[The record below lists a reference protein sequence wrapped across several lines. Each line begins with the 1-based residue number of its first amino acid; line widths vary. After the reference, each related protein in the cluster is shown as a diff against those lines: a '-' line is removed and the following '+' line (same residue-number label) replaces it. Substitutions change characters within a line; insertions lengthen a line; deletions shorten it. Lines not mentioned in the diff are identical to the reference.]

1 MRAGARRQAENVMS
15 VHLVLLVVLLNMS
28 AFRGS
33 KVLVSLFAL
42 ELGAPQIML
51 GLIVALYSLFPMLL
65 ALYAGKLADRFGV
78 RWPLALGSLGIGLS
92 LVLPGMLPAL
102 PMLYLSAV
110 LIGASHV
117 FYNVSVQNLIGMLS
131 TTDTRTRNFSNF
143 SLAIA
148 SGGFVGPLI
157 SGFAIDSVGHA
168 VAYLFIAVLPAIS
181 AAIMFSARRRL
192 ASTAGGK
199 PKKDEEAVYAVGL
212 LSNAPLRRTLITS
225 GIILTAID
233 LFQFYMPIYGHA
245 IGLSAS
251 AIGMVLAMFAA
262 AAFIVRIIMPQIVS
276 RFGEEQVLTATIFIA
291 SATYLLFPL
300 VESGVLLAAI
310 AFLLGLG
317 TGCGQPLTLMMI
329 YAHAP
334 EGRSGEALGLRMAI
348 NNLTHLAVPLFFG
361 AVGTAFGVTPVFL
374 ANAVMLGAGGILSR
388 RR

>member
-1 MRAGARRQAENVMS
+1 MPIFLAL
-15 VHLVLLVVLLNMS
+15 LVLLLNMS

-51 GLIVALYSLFPMLL
+51 GVIVALYSLCPMLL

-78 RWPLALGSLGIGLS
+78 RWPLALGSLGMSLS
-92 LVLPGMLPAL
+92 LVLPGAL
-102 PMLYLSAV
+102 PSLHMLYLSA
-110 LIGASHV
+110 LLLGLSHV
-117 FYNVSVQNLIGMLS
+117 FYNISVQNLIGMLS
-131 TTDTRTRNFSNF
+131 APDTRTRNFSNF
-143 SLAIA
+143 SLMMA

-157 SGFAIDSVGHA
+157 AGFAIDTLGHA
-168 VAYLFIAVLPAIS
+168 IGYLCIAVLPAIS
-181 AAIMFSARRRL
+181 AVIMFSARRGL
-192 ASTAGGK
+192 AALSGGKEKNSEAGG
-199 PKKDEEAVYAVGL
+199 YAVGL
-212 LSNAPLRRTLITS
+212 LSNPPLRRTLITS

-262 AAFIVRIIMPQIVS
+262 AAFIVRTILPQIVK
-276 RFGEEQVLTATIFIA
+276 RFGEEQVLLGSIFIA
-291 SATYLLFPL
+291 AGTYLLFPL
-300 VESGVLLAAI
+300 VESGILLGAI

-329 YAHAP
+329 YTRAP
-334 EGRSGEALGLRMAI
+334 AGRSGEALGLRMTI
-348 NNLTHLAVPLFFG
+348 NNLTHIVVPLFFG
-361 AVGTAFGVTPVFL
+361 AVGTAFGVAPVFI
-374 ANAVMLGAGGILSR
+374 ANAAMLGASGLLSR